1 MRGARGR
8 WGRVGCGFS
17 LGGTSLGISLNR
29 MEIVWIWGLSP
40 AQPGSSLHLLGVV
53 LFMVIG
59 EKFASQI
66 LPRTP
71 KWKRAEGQCEWRMF
85 FYNTFL

>member
-1 MRGARGR
+1 
-8 WGRVGCGFS
+8 
-17 LGGTSLGISLNR
+17 
-29 MEIVWIWGLSP
+29 
-40 AQPGSSLHLLGVV
+40 
-53 LFMVIG
+53 MVIG

-85 FYNTFL
+85 FYNTFFFFFNRSMFGIVLWTQPVWNSMQFNRTGPGSPLPWGA

>member
-1 MRGARGR
+1 
-8 WGRVGCGFS
+8 
-17 LGGTSLGISLNR
+17 
-29 MEIVWIWGLSP
+29 
-40 AQPGSSLHLLGVV
+40 
-53 LFMVIG
+53 MVIG

-85 FYNTFL
+85 FYNTFFYRSMFGIALWTQPVWNLMQFNRTGQGSPLSWGPSKVLEGTGTSPYPGEG